1 MDSFKNKWANWLVN
15 CHCRQI
21 RCAKTWKQT
30 SFLSTRRVFHQTC
43 CYLTFRSHGRLF
55 FNQNLKNE
63 SNKLN
68 KPQLEE
74 SGTML
79 RCIICTSRQN
89 DDKIMEPF
97 NKKKN
102 EAGRVRVCGPTTGRY
117 WLSSITKWI
126 FSCYDGG
133 GFLSG
138 RCRNRGNG
146 ARREHRR
153 PISCKKMKVT
163 SRVFPPLRSS
173 LGHSKPVSLVRLE
186 STISAVLGFSFS
198 FF

>member
-1 MDSFKNKWANWLVN
+1 MASQLPLQTNPLCQNVKTNFFFCLPGEYSTRLVVIWHSAHTADSFLTKISKMNPTSWINPSWKKAGQCCVVLFV
-15 CHCRQI
+15 HLGRMMI
-21 RCAKTWKQT
+21 RLWN
-30 SFLSTRRVFHQTC
+30 
-43 CYLTFRSHGRLF
+43 RLI
-55 FNQNLKNE
+55 
-63 SNKLN
+63 
-68 KPQLEE
+68 
-74 SGTML
+74 
-79 RCIICTSRQN
+79 R
-89 DDKIMEPF
+89 
-97 NKKKN
+97 KKN

>member
-1 MDSFKNKWANWLVN
+1 MASQLPLQTNPLCQNV
-15 CHCRQI
+15 
-21 RCAKTWKQT
+21 KTN
-30 SFLSTRRVFHQTC
+30 FFFCLPGEYSTRLVVIWHSAHTADDW
-43 CYLTFRSHGRLF
+43 LF